1 MASSPE
7 KLLEVFEDFEQDLE
21 VEDIL
26 KKVKEECVLDDE
38 DIREFGEKLK
48 ERERQKQAAHTNVSP
63 RESFVQLLNEDSRA
77 LVDLD
82 SGAMQVAEPPDWDDL
97 SFLQNIS
104 PDEWA
109 EVLKDVEDS
118 SSFDLETLVPPEDL
132 VHVED
137 MSPDE
142 GSAHEKLLEAFE
154 DFEQDLEV
162 EDILKKVKEECVLDD
177 EDIREFGEKLKERER
192 QKQAAHTN
200 VSPRESFVQLLNEDS
215 RALLDLDSGAMQVAE
230 PPDLDDLS
238 FLQNISPDEWAEVL
252 KDVEES
258 SSSLDLEPLLPP
270 DGIVD
275 LFEDMSPD
283 EGVDFMYDL
292 VT

>member
-63 RESFVQLLNEDSRA
+63 RESFVQLLNEDSRT
-77 LVDLD
+77 LLDLD
-82 SGAMQVAEPPDWDDL
+82 SGALQVAEPPDLDDL

-142 GSAHEKLLEAFE
+142 GSAHEKLLEVFE

-192 QKQAAHTN
+192 QKQASHTN

-215 RALLDLDSGAMQVAE
+215 RTLLDLDSGAMQVAE

-252 KDVEES
+252 KDVED

>member
-1 MASSPE
+1 MDSAHE
-7 KLLEVFEDFEQDLE
+7 KLLEAFEDFEQDLE

-26 KKVKEECVLDDE
+26 KKVKEECVLDPGVV
-38 DIREFGEKLK
+38 EFGEKLK

-63 RESFVQLLNEDSRA
+63 RESFVQLLNEDSRT
-77 LVDLD
+77 LLDLD
-82 SGAMQVAEPPDWDDL
+82 SGAMQVAEPPDLDDL

-162 EDILKKVKEECVLDD
+162 EDILKKVKEECVLDSGVV
-177 EDIREFGEKLKERER
+177 EFGEKLKERER
-192 QKQAAHTN
+192 QKQASHTN

-215 RALLDLDSGAMQVAE
+215 RTLLDLDSGAMQVAE
-230 PPDLDDLS
+230 PPDWDLDDLS
-238 FLQNISPDEWAEVL
+238 FLQNISPDGWAEVL
-252 KDVEES
+252 KDVED

>member
-1 MASSPE
+1 MASSP
-7 KLLEVFEDFEQDLE
+7 
-21 VEDIL
+21 
-26 KKVKEECVLDDE
+26 
-38 DIREFGEKLK
+38 
-48 ERERQKQAAHTNVSP
+48 
-63 RESFVQLLNEDSRA
+63 
-77 LVDLD
+77 
-82 SGAMQVAEPPDWDDL
+82 
-97 SFLQNIS
+97 
-104 PDEWA
+104 
-109 EVLKDVEDS
+109 
-118 SSFDLETLVPPEDL
+118 
-132 VHVED
+132 
-137 MSPDE
+137 
-142 GSAHEKLLEAFE
+142 EKLLEAFE

-192 QKQAAHTN
+192 QKQASHTN
-200 VSPRESFVQLLNEDS
+200 VSPRESFVQLLK
-215 RALLDLDSGAMQVAE
+215 LDSGAMQVAE
-230 PPDLDDLS
+230 PPDWDLDDLS

-252 KDVEES
+252 KDVED

>member
-63 RESFVQLLNEDSRA
+63 RESFVQLLNEDSRT
-77 LVDLD
+77 LLDLD
-82 SGAMQVAEPPDWDDL
+82 SGAMQVAEPPDLDDL

-215 RALLDLDSGAMQVAE
+215 RTLLDLDSGAMQVAE

-252 KDVEES
+252 KDVED

>member
-63 RESFVQLLNEDSRA
+63 RESFVQLLNEDSRT
-77 LVDLD
+77 LLDLD
-82 SGAMQVAEPPDWDDL
+82 SGAMQVAEPPDLDDL

-192 QKQAAHTN
+192 QKQASHTN

-215 RALLDLDSGAMQVAE
+215 RTLLDLDSGAMQVAE

-252 KDVEES
+252 KDVED

>member
-63 RESFVQLLNEDSRA
+63 RESFVQLLNEDSRT
-77 LVDLD
+77 LLDLD
-82 SGAMQVAEPPDWDDL
+82 SGAMQVAEPPDLDDL

-177 EDIREFGEKLKERER
+177 EDIREFGETLKERER
-192 QKQAAHTN
+192 QKQASHTN

-215 RALLDLDSGAMQVAE
+215 HTLLDLDSGAMQVAE

-252 KDVEES
+252 KDVED

>member
-63 RESFVQLLNEDSRA
+63 RESFVQLLNEDSRT
-77 LVDLD
+77 LLDLD
-82 SGAMQVAEPPDWDDL
+82 SGAMQVAEPPDLDDL

-215 RALLDLDSGAMQVAE
+215 RTLLDLDSGAMQVAE
-230 PPDLDDLS
+230 PPNLDDLS

-252 KDVEES
+252 KDVED

>member
-63 RESFVQLLNEDSRA
+63 RESFVQLLNEDSRT
-77 LVDLD
+77 LLDLD
-82 SGAMQVAEPPDWDDL
+82 SGAMQVAEPPDLDDL

-177 EDIREFGEKLKERER
+177 EDIWEFGEKLKERER
-192 QKQAAHTN
+192 QKQASHTN

-215 RALLDLDSGAMQVAE
+215 RTLLDLDSGAMQVAE

-252 KDVEES
+252 KDVED

>member
-7 KLLEVFEDFEQDLE
+7 KLLEAFEDFEQDLE

-63 RESFVQLLNEDSRA
+63 RESFVQLLNEDSRT
-77 LVDLD
+77 LLDLD
-82 SGAMQVAEPPDWDDL
+82 SGVMQVAEPPDLDDL

-162 EDILKKVKEECVLDD
+162 EDILKKVKEECVLDSGVV
-177 EDIREFGEKLKERER
+177 EFGEKLKERER
-192 QKQAAHTN
+192 QKQASHTN

-215 RALLDLDSGAMQVAE
+215 RTLLDLDSGAMQVAE

-252 KDVEES
+252 KDVED

>member
-1 MASSPE
+1 MDSAHE
-7 KLLEVFEDFEQDLE
+7 KLLEAFEDFEQDLE
-21 VEDIL
+21 GEDIL
-26 KKVKEECVLDDE
+26 KKVKEECVLDSGVV
-38 DIREFGEKLK
+38 EFGEKLK

-63 RESFVQLLNEDSRA
+63 RESFVQLLNEDSRT
-77 LVDLD
+77 LLDLD
-82 SGAMQVAEPPDWDDL
+82 SGAMQVAEPPDLDDL

-104 PDEWA
+104 PDEWT
-109 EVLKDVEDS
+109 EVLKDVED
-118 SSFDLETLVPPEDL
+118 FDVETLVPPEDL

-162 EDILKKVKEECVLDD
+162 EDILKKVKEECVLDSGVV
-177 EDIREFGEKLKERER
+177 EFGEKLKERER

-215 RALLDLDSGAMQVAE
+215 RTLLDLDSGAMQVAE

-238 FLQNISPDEWAEVL
+238 FLQNISPDEWTEVL
-252 KDVEES
+252 KDVED

-270 DGIVD
+270 ED
-275 LFEDMSPD
+275 LVHDMSPD

>member
-63 RESFVQLLNEDSRA
+63 RESFVQLLNEDSRT
-77 LVDLD
+77 LLDLD
-82 SGAMQVAEPPDWDDL
+82 SGAMQVAEPPDLDDL

-162 EDILKKVKEECVLDD
+162 EDILKKVKEEYVLDD

-192 QKQAAHTN
+192 QKQASHTN

-215 RALLDLDSGAMQVAE
+215 RTLLDLDSGAMQVAE

-252 KDVEES
+252 KDVED

>member
-1 MASSPE
+1 MASSP
-7 KLLEVFEDFEQDLE
+7 
-21 VEDIL
+21 
-26 KKVKEECVLDDE
+26 
-38 DIREFGEKLK
+38 
-48 ERERQKQAAHTNVSP
+48 
-63 RESFVQLLNEDSRA
+63 
-77 LVDLD
+77 
-82 SGAMQVAEPPDWDDL
+82 
-97 SFLQNIS
+97 
-104 PDEWA
+104 
-109 EVLKDVEDS
+109 
-118 SSFDLETLVPPEDL
+118 
-132 VHVED
+132 
-137 MSPDE
+137 
-142 GSAHEKLLEAFE
+142 EKLLEAFE

-215 RALLDLDSGAMQVAE
+215 RTLLDLDSGAMQVAE
-230 PPDLDDLS
+230 PPDWDLDDLS

-252 KDVEES
+252 KDVED